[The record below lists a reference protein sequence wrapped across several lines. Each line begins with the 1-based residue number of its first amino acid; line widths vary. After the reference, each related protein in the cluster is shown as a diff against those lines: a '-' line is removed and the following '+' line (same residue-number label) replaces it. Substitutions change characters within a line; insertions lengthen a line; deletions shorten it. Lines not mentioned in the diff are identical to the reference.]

1 MKYKADTPEGIKE
14 FKMLM
19 EGEHVSWM
27 RKSPQLRRDIDIYP
41 ESLTPEQQQRLNHI
55 EQELLDMAYKA
66 EEETRTKIVLKGK
79 RLNGHTV

>member
-1 MKYKADTPEGIKE
+1 MKQKPAEGIEKL
-14 FKMLM
+14 KILM

-41 ESLTPEQQQRLNHI
+41 ELLTPEQQQRLNHI
-55 EQELLDMAYKA
+55 EQELLDMADKA

-79 RLNGHTV
+79 RLKS